1 MRSKEIKLNTL
12 FLNWLIFSLFL
23 VFLIIIVGGLTRLT
37 NSGLSIIEWEL
48 FKGILPPLNEE
59 SWQLYFSKYKTTTQ
73 YKLINFNMTLEEF
86 KVIFYWEYIHR
97 ILARTIGLFFIIPLI
112 IFYFTKKIKKE
123 YLHTCFAISLLIIF
137 QGVIGW
143 YMVKS
148 GLVHDVTVSHYRL
161 SLHLTLAII
170 IVSSIYWLI
179 KNINEK
185 KDKIFFKF
193 SKRYF
198 PFQILLVII
207 FLQIILGAFV
217 SGLDAGMV
225 YQSWPLMG
233 DSFVPNDILISNI
246 YDTLEFD
253 NRSLVQF
260 YHRNL
265 AYLIVIYV
273 LFLTFLIY
281 TKKNYKLYNSLK
293 ILIFILVLQISIG
306 IFTLI
311 SELNIYLASA
321 HQITGVLL
329 VFSTINLY
337 YFNAK

>member
-1 MRSKEIKLNTL
+1 
-12 FLNWLIFSLFL
+12 
-23 VFLIIIVGGLTRLT
+23 
-37 NSGLSIIEWEL
+37 
-48 FKGILPPLNEE
+48 
-59 SWQLYFSKYKTTTQ
+59 
-73 YKLINFNMTLEEF
+73 
-86 KVIFYWEYIHR
+86 
-97 ILARTIGLFFIIPLI
+97 
-112 IFYFTKKIKKE
+112 
-123 YLHTCFAISLLIIF
+123 
-137 QGVIGW
+137 
-143 YMVKS
+143 
-148 GLVHDVTVSHYRL
+148 
-161 SLHLTLAII
+161 
-170 IVSSIYWLI
+170 
-179 KNINEK
+179 
-185 KDKIFFKF
+185 
-193 SKRYF
+193 
-198 PFQILLVII
+198 
-207 FLQIILGAFV
+207 
-217 SGLDAGMV
+217 
-225 YQSWPLMG
+225 MG

-321 HQITGVLL
+321 HQILGVLL
-329 VFSTINLY
+329 VLSVINLY